1 MGKKKSAK
9 INDEDVKEDE
19 PGGPKSGK
27 VKVRYVESKHV
38 KDMREDFERKEKTAQ
53 RSSRTY
59 RYLKSIEIS
68 SFINDIQ

>member
-27 VKVRYVESKHV
+27 VKVRYV
-38 KDMREDFERKEKTAQ
+38 DNTRNIREDFERKEKTAM

-59 RYLKSIEIS
+59 RYLK
-68 SFINDIQ
+68 

>member
-9 INDEDVKEDE
+9 IHDEDVKEDE

-27 VKVRYVESKHV
+27 VKVRYV
-38 KDMREDFERKEKTAQ
+38 DNTRNIREEFERKEKTAM

-59 RYLKSIEIS
+59 RYLK
-68 SFINDIQ
+68 

>member
-27 VKVRYVESKHV
+27 VKVRYV
-38 KDMREDFERKEKTAQ
+38 DNTRNIREEFERKEKTAM

-59 RYLKSIEIS
+59 RYLK
-68 SFINDIQ
+68 